1 MHDLLK
7 ETKQTVLVPEGTVMY
22 QRVGVSKRRFKLAS
36 TCRFILDDENFTLK
50 YVIVKIGGEILFIEN
65 AVVWNGCVT
74 QTKES

>member
-22 QRVGVSKRRFKLAS
+22 HRVGGKKCRFKLAS
-36 TCRFILDDENFTLK
+36 TCRFVCVSDSELLK
-50 YVIVKIGGEILFIEN
+50 LVNVKIGDELLIIED
-65 AVVWNGCVT
+65 AIIENGCVT

>member
-36 TCRFILDDENFTLK
+36 TCRFAFVSDGKLLK
-50 YVIVKIGGEILFIEN
+50 FVNVKIGDEMLLIEN
-65 AVVWNGCVT
+65 AVIENGCVT
-74 QTKES
+74 QVKES